1 MSHARDILAVAVLC
15 LLIPIANAQVVAP
28 GQLFPGE
35 LLNVRA
41 PNSDGWKRIE
51 SSAVGMT
58 FFSVGASATETYV
71 AQVSLFALPES
82 KNRDEFFAFVQDAFK
97 RSSPPERF
105 KSLEANYEYTE
116 ERGYPC
122 VRVTAVVQDTKA
134 FFGRESLTLQ
144 WHSFYC
150 LHPKRQDAGFMIS
163 FSHRGAPLD
172 ADLDV
177 KAQAF
182 IEGVQVPEE

>member
-1 MSHARDILAVAVLC
+1 MPHARDVLATAVLC
-15 LLIPIANAQVVAP
+15 LLVSIANAQGFAP
-28 GQLFPGE
+28 GQLFPGA

-41 PNSDGWKRIE
+41 PNSDGWKLQQT
-51 SSAVGMT
+51 SATGMT
-58 FFSVGASATETYV
+58 FFRTGASASETYV
-71 AQVSLFALPES
+71 AQVSLFAYPGS
-82 KNRDEFFAFVQDAFK
+82 RNRDEFVAFVKAGFEK
-97 RSSPPERF
+97 YTPPERF
-105 KSLEANYEYTE
+105 KSLESNYEYTE

-150 LHPKRQDAGFMIS
+150 LHPKRQDAGFVIS

-182 IEGVQVPEE
+182 IEGVQVPEK